1 MTDALTR
8 LQQKVDQHE
17 REIEQIGLSTK
28 EMVDGQKQVSKSIHE
43 LTVSLNR
50 YIDRQEM
57 ASKQSDEFKD
67 KQEKQAHQITQM
79 REQMAANQP
88 VLDGIRT
95 INGKLIWL
103 IISAMATPAVVLAY
117 MTSKLG
123 GA

>member
-28 EMVDGQKQVSKSIHE
+28 EMIDGQKQVSKSIHE

-57 ASKQSDEFKD
+57 ASRQSDEFKD
-67 KQEKQAHQITQM
+67 KQEKQAFQISQM

-117 MTSKLG
+117 MTTKLG

>member
-1 MTDALTR
+1 MTDVLTR

-28 EMVDGQKQVSKSIHE
+28 EMIDGQKQVSKSIHE

-57 ASKQSDEFKD
+57 ASRQSDEFKD
-67 KQEKQAHQITQM
+67 KQEKQAFQISQM

>member
-1 MTDALTR
+1 MA
-8 LQQKVDQHE
+8 
-17 REIEQIGLSTK
+17 G
-28 EMVDGQKQVSKSIHE
+28 
-43 LTVSLNR
+43 
-50 YIDRQEM
+50 DRNL
-57 ASKQSDEFKD
+57 AVVVTANIK
-67 KQEKQAHQITQM
+67 QM